1 MTRGKGFSKKEVN
14 LLLNIVEAESI
25 KIDSLKSSTVKEASD
40 SRETLN
46 SIKKKLPNF
55 L

>member
-1 MTRGKGFSKKEVN
+1 MAKNKGFSKKEVN

-25 KIDSLKSSTVKEASD
+25 KIDSLRSSDIKEISD
-40 SRETLN
+40 SREALD